1 MFVLLVAILAAAP
14 PPAQGAAADAA
25 TAGAG
30 YLENVTFEKLPG
42 KERVTLTVSRQPGVT
57 FETQAGNSVLLRLEN
72 LFVPEGL
79 RRPLSDAS
87 LSNVLRVTPVQK
99 TAEGRPWV
107 LATIELRQKAPY
119 SVRQEG
125 TSVLVDFNVASL
137 AAAAADQPAA
147 EPVSAPGQVAAEQKA
162 FSGPRIFLDFQDAD
176 IKSVFRLLSEQGK
189 VSIVSGEDVKGP
201 VTIHMKDVPW
211 EQALDTIL
219 KIKGLEKKREGNV
232 ITVVTLD
239 RKKKEE
245 TDRLAAEAAEAKAAD
260 ERKIRE
266 QKQNVEQ
273 GKLKQ
278 ILIEAKIV
286 EVNTNFSREL
296 GIAWGAGYQGRMNDV
311 NYGIGFGSGAE
322 GSLTQIP
329 GAPGIGLT
337 GRNVAVNFPAITAA
351 AVTTPA
357 LGLVLGTTNLILDA
371 KLKAL
376 EGAGQGKII
385 SSPKVVTLEN
395 EKATIWQGK
404 RVPIVTPSSGDSP
417 ATVRYEDA
425 DLRLIVTPKIGEG
438 QDRISLEIEA
448 TNKELA
454 DTRVTSVG
462 AGTNPVINTSGVTSK
477 IVVKDGDTLVVG
489 GVYKTAEETGTSGV
503 PFLSQIPVLG
513 WLFKY
518 ETKTS
523 QTREILIFITP
534 QIIQRDPPPAAAGQ
548 IKS

>member
-1 MFVLLVAILAAAP
+1 VLGVAILAAAP
-14 PPAQGAAADAA
+14 PPVQGAAADAA

-30 YLENVTFEKLPG
+30 YLENVTFEKMPG
-42 KERVTLTVSRQPGVT
+42 KERVTLAVSRQPGVT
-57 FETQAGNSVLLRLEN
+57 FETQPGNAVLLRLEN

-79 RRPLSDAS
+79 RRPLNDAS

-99 TAEGRPWV
+99 TTEGKPSVW
-107 LATIELRQKAPY
+107 ATIELRQKAPF

-125 TSVLVDFNVASL
+125 TNILVDFNVAAL
-137 AAAAADQPAA
+137 AAAADQPAA
-147 EPVSAPGQVAAEQKA
+147 VSAAGAQSSGEQKSYA
-162 FSGPRIFLDFQDAD
+162 GPRIFLDFQDAD
-176 IKSVFRLLSEQGK
+176 IKAVFRLLSEQGK
-189 VSIVSGEDVKGP
+189 VSIVSGEDVKGT
-201 VTIHMKDVPW
+201 VTVHMKDVPW

-219 KIKGLEKKREGNV
+219 DLKGLEKKREGSV
-232 ITVVTLD
+232 ITVITLD

-245 TDRLAAEAAEAKAAD
+245 ADRLTAEEAGRKAAD
-260 ERKIRE
+260 ERKVRE
-266 QKQNVEQ
+266 QKRNVEQ

-311 NYGIGFGSGAE
+311 NYGIGFGSSAE

-329 GAPGIGLT
+329 GTGIGLT
-337 GRNVAVNFPAITAA
+337 GRNVAVNFPAILASG
-351 AVTTPA
+351 VTTPA

-376 EGAGQGKII
+376 EGSGQGKII

-404 RVPIVTPSSGDSP
+404 RVPIVTPAQEAGGAP
-417 ATVRYEDA
+417 TVRYEDA

-438 QDRISLEIEA
+438 QDKISLEIEA

-462 AGTNPVINTSGVTSK
+462 AGNNPVINTSGVTSK

-489 GVYKTAEETGTSGV
+489 GVYKTSEETGTSGV
-503 PFLSQIPVLG
+503 PFLSKIPVLG

-518 ETKTS
+518 ETKTN

-534 QIIQRDPPPAAAGQ
+534 QIIRGDAPAAAAGQ
-548 IKS
+548 TKS